1 MYVINDNV
9 LDEIRDRADIVDLIG
24 EYVDLKRSGSNYM
37 GLCPFHSEKT
47 PSFSVSPSKSIFKC
61 FGCGVGGD
69 VITFVMKRENLSF
82 PDAVEFLAD
91 KYNVR
96 LEVYKDENK
105 EAREKRNRLYEINRE
120 AGLHFLKNYEASQ
133 KAQLYLKNRM
143 LSDKTIRSYGIG
155 YSKDSWT
162 DLYDHLTK
170 MGYREDELLELNLI
184 SKSKNGNYID
194 RFRDRV
200 MFPIINRNNRIIGFG
215 ARAFGDEK
223 PKYLNSRETPIFHK
237 GSNVFNINIISRE
250 STRER
255 IILVEGYMD
264 VISLYNSGINYSVA
278 SLGTSLTIDQAN
290 IIKKMAKDIYICY
303 DSDSAGINATSRAID
318 IFLQAAVKPKIIEL
332 EGGLD
337 PDDFIKKYGIEGFE
351 NKIKSAISY
360 IEFKIK
366 KLKENFNL
374 EDSEGL
380 SNFTI
385 DSAKILSSI
394 KNPIERDIF
403 VKDFSRKYN
412 ISYTAIENYINY
424 LNRNKLKEANR
435 EKFKVK
441 KNTNVVKSNKARA
454 QEELLSY
461 SLLDND
467 IYKYIKNKIEVFY
480 FTNAMTRAV
489 FEEIPRLYEEEMEVR
504 DFLSLLESNRL
515 IDKEFVENILSIIN
529 DIHVNDK
536 IVDEL
541 INTIEGNYLRDRKNK
556 ILENIEKL
564 QGEENKNLL
573 LEALKELQEINLKL
587 NELKEEGNYEWKF
600 KKQRINWGNKGPAFK
615 GWKKRWKTYLW
626 RNRWCLRKI
635 WNWFWWYRWIIQSL
649 WKRRNKLSW

>member
-82 PDAVEFLAD
+82 PEAVEFLAD

-133 KAQLYLKNRM
+133 KTQLYLKNRM

-215 ARAFGDEK
+215 ARAFGDAK

-290 IIKKMAKDIYICY
+290 IIKKMARDIYICY

-424 LNRNKLKEANR
+424 LNRNKLKETKR

-467 IYKYIKNKIEVFY
+467 IYKYIRNKIEVFY

-504 DFLSLLESNRL
+504 DFLSLLESIRL
-515 IDKEFVENILSIIN
+515 IDKEFVRNILSIIN

-600 KKQRINWGNKGPAFK
+600 KE
-615 GWKKRWKTYLW
+615 
-626 RNRWCLRKI
+626 
-635 WNWFWWYRWIIQSL
+635 
-649 WKRRNKLSW
+649 

>member
-69 VITFVMKRENLSF
+69 VITFIMKRENLSF
-82 PDAVEFLAD
+82 PEAVEFLAD

-120 AGLHFLKNYEASQ
+120 AGLHFLKNYQASQ

-170 MGYREDELLELNLI
+170 MGYKEEELLELNLI

-215 ARAFGDEK
+215 ARAFGDAK

-290 IIKKMAKDIYICY
+290 IIKRMAKDIYICY
-303 DSDSAGINATSRAID
+303 DSDNAGINATSRAID
-318 IFLQAAVKPKIIEL
+318 IFLQASVKPKIIEL

-337 PDDFIKKYGIEGFE
+337 PDDFIKKYGLEAFE
-351 NKIKSAISY
+351 KKIKSAISY

-385 DSAKILSSI
+385 ESAKILSSI

-403 VKDFSRKYN
+403 VKDFSTKHN

-424 LNRNKLKEANR
+424 LNRNKLKEAKR
-435 EKFKVK
+435 EKVKVK
-441 KNTNVVKSNKARA
+441 KNINVVKSNKTRA

-489 FEEIPRLYEEEMEVR
+489 FEEIPRLFEEEMEIR
-504 DFLSLLESNRL
+504 DFLSILESNKL
-515 IDKEFVENILSIIN
+515 VTKEFVENIMSLIS
-529 DIHVNDK
+529 DIHVDDK

-541 INTIEGNYLRDRKNK
+541 VKTIERNYIQDRKHK

-573 LEALKELQEINLKL
+573 LESLKELQEINLKL
-587 NELKEEGNYEWKF
+587 NELKEEGNYEWKY
-600 KKQRINWGNKGPAFK
+600 KK
-615 GWKKRWKTYLW
+615 
-626 RNRWCLRKI
+626 
-635 WNWFWWYRWIIQSL
+635 
-649 WKRRNKLSW
+649 